1 MQFYDVLII
10 GKGTWGTKLNE
21 ILQRDCPT
29 LNITSISARELLS
42 DINRNYLLLENSSL
56 VWIATTPEVQLKLLK
71 LLNNFQIKVILEKP
85 SFLTKS
91 QFEEL
96 ILQINNKTEVF
107 MSEPWKYSSTWQFTK
122 QLIKEKKP
130 TNIKVRR
137 GSELVRNNIPSWLDW
152 CFHDL
157 SLIYDLNSIN
167 SLESDLI
174 IKNSCAEI
182 NIWTNEYEL
191 DLVCGLMP
199 RKIATWEFNDVI
211 IDFNAS
217 SYSQGNKR
225 NVLEMNMPLANQL
238 TFCLKAESNIQE
250 LEAKL
255 MFYYK
260 VIEKGF
266 FY

>member
-56 VWIATTPEVQLKLLK
+56 VWIATAPEVQLKLLK

-85 SFLTKS
+85 SFLTKP

-122 QLIKEKKP
+122 QLIKEKRP

-182 NIWTNEYEL
+182 NIWTNEHKL

-238 TFCLKAESNIQE
+238 TSCLKAESNIQE
-250 LEAKL
+250 LETKL

-266 FY
+266 LY